1 MSGPHG
7 RLPMSSPS
15 SSAPSSDAVS
25 DARLVSDPR
34 AVRIKAGASS
44 YEALVGPGASA
55 EIGPAVER
63 AGLKGRPRVIADRN
77 VWERFG
83 GPIERSLRDLGRDV
97 QVLATDGGEERKN
110 LASVET
116 MYDWLIEVGTDRGD
130 FLVAVGGGVVGDM
143 VGFVA
148 ATFLRGIPVVQVPTT
163 LLAQVDSSIGGKT
176 GVDHR
181 LGKNLIGAF
190 HQPSLVVAD
199 TRLLES
205 LPEREYRSGWSEIV
219 KMAMIRD
226 ADLFRTLEANAEAL
240 LRFEQPVLLGD
251 VIRRSIELK
260 GQVVGAD
267 ERESGLRVILNYGH
281 TIGHALEA
289 ATGYRHLLHGE
300 AVAIGM
306 RGAGFIARERGTL
319 AADAFAAQQS
329 LLGRFGLPDRA
340 EDVSADDL
348 LGPLSRDKK
357 ARGSTIQWVLADGIG
372 SVTTA
377 RDVTPEELGAA
388 LREI

>member
-1 MSGPHG
+1 
-7 RLPMSSPS
+7 MSSPS
-15 SSAPSSDAVS
+15 SSAPVS
-25 DARLVSDPR
+25 DARSVQ
-34 AVRIKAGASS
+34 IKAGASA

-55 EIGPAVER
+55 EIGPAIER
-63 AGLKGRPRVIADRN
+63 AGLKGRPRVIADRT
-77 VWERFG
+77 VWTQFG
-83 GPIERSLRDLGRDV
+83 SPIEASLRALGRDV
-97 QVLATDGGEERKN
+97 RVLVTDAGEERKT
-110 LASVET
+110 LASVEA

-205 LPEREYRSGWSEIV
+205 LPEREYRAGWSEIV

-226 ADLFRTLEANAEAL
+226 AELFRRLQARAEAL
-240 LRFEQPVLLGD
+240 LRFEDPVLLGD

-260 GQVVGAD
+260 GEVVGAD

-319 AADAFAAQQS
+319 APADFEAQQA
-329 LLGRFGLPDRA
+329 LLKRFGLPDRA
-340 EDVSADDL
+340 DEVSADAL

-377 RDVTPEELGAA
+377 RNVTGDEVSAA
-388 LREI
+388 LHEIGCN

>member
-1 MSGPHG
+1 V
-7 RLPMSSPS
+7 PS
-15 SSAPSSDAVS
+15 DRTVS
-25 DARLVSDPR
+25 DARPVQ
-34 AVRIKAGASS
+34 IKAGTSS

-55 EIGPAVER
+55 EIGAGVER
-63 AGLKGRPRVIADRN
+63 AGLKGRPRIIADRN
-77 VWERFG
+77 VWDRFG
-83 GPIERSLRDLGRDV
+83 RPIERSLRDLGRDV
-97 QVLATDGGEERKN
+97 QILTTDGGEEQKN
-110 LASVET
+110 LASVEA
-116 MYDWLIEVGTDRGD
+116 MYDWLIEIGSDRGD
-130 FLVAVGGGVVGDM
+130 FLVAVGGGVIGDM

-176 GVDHR
+176 GIDHR

-205 LPEREYRSGWSEIV
+205 LPQREYRSGWAEIV

-226 ADLFRTLEANAEAL
+226 ADLFRTLEQHAESL
-240 LRFEQPVLLGD
+240 LRFEDPVLLGD
-251 VIRRSIELK
+251 VIRRSIDLK

-267 ERESGLRVILNYGH
+267 ERESGLRIVLNYGH

-319 AADAFAAQQS
+319 AASDFEAQQA
-329 LLGRFGLPDRA
+329 LLGRFGLPNRA
-340 EDVSADDL
+340 DDVRADDL

-377 RDVTPEELGAA
+377 RDVTADEVGAA
-388 LREI
+388 LREIGCK

>member
-1 MSGPHG
+1 
-7 RLPMSSPS
+7 
-15 SSAPSSDAVS
+15 
-25 DARLVSDPR
+25 
-34 AVRIKAGASS
+34 
-44 YEALVGPGASA
+44 
-55 EIGPAVER
+55 
-63 AGLKGRPRVIADRN
+63 
-77 VWERFG
+77 
-83 GPIERSLRDLGRDV
+83 LRELGRDV
-97 QVLATDGGEERKN
+97 QVLATDGGEERKT
-110 LASVET
+110 LAGVEA
-116 MYDWLIEVGTDRGD
+116 MYDWLIEAGTDRGD
-130 FLVAVGGGVVGDM
+130 FVVAVGGGVIGDM
-143 VGFVA
+143 AGFVA

-205 LPEREYRSGWSEIV
+205 LPTREYRSGWSEII

-226 ADLFRTLEANAEAL
+226 AELFRTIQANADAL
-240 LRFEQPVLLGD
+240 VNFEQPVLLGD
-251 VIRRSIELK
+251 VIRRSIDLK

-267 ERESGLRVILNYGH
+267 ERESGLRIILNYGH

-319 AADAFAAQQS
+319 PAADFDAQQE
-329 LLGRFGLPDRA
+329 LLGRFGLPNRA
-340 EDVSADDL
+340 DGIAADDL

-357 ARGSTIQWVLADGIG
+357 ARGSTIQWVFADGVG

-377 RDVTPEELGAA
+377 RDVTAEEVAAA
-388 LREI
+388 LRELGCN

>member
-1 MSGPHG
+1 
-7 RLPMSSPS
+7 MSSPS
-15 SSAPSSDAVS
+15 SSVPVSSPTVT
-25 DARLVSDPR
+25 DAR
-34 AVRIKAGASS
+34 AVQIKAGSS
-44 YEALVGPGASA
+44 AYEALVGPGAA
-55 EIGPAVER
+55 TEIGPAVER

-83 GPIERSLRDLGRDV
+83 SVIEGSLRGLRRDV
-97 QVLATDGGEERKN
+97 QVVAIDGGEEKKH
-110 LASVET
+110 LGSVEA
-116 MYDWLIEVGTDRGD
+116 MYDWLIQVGTDRGD
-130 FLVAVGGGVVGDM
+130 FVVAVGGGVIGDM
-143 VGFVA
+143 AGYVA
-148 ATFLRGIPVVQVPTT
+148 ATYLRGIPVVQVPTT

-199 TRLLES
+199 TRMLES

-226 ADLFRTLEANAEAL
+226 AELFSTLESHAEQL
-240 LRFEQPVLLGD
+240 LRFEEPVLLGD

-260 GQVVGAD
+260 GEVVGAD

-319 AADAFAAQQS
+319 SANAFDAQQT
-329 LLGRFGLPDRA
+329 LLGRFGLPNRA
-340 EDVSADDL
+340 DGIAAADL

-357 ARGSTIQWVLADGIG
+357 ARGSTIQWVLASGIG

-377 RDVTPEELGAA
+377 RDVTPDEVAAA
-388 LREI
+388 LREIGCN

>member
-1 MSGPHG
+1 
-7 RLPMSSPS
+7 MSSPS
-15 SSAPSSDAVS
+15 SSAPASESAVA
-25 DARLVSDPR
+25 DARSVQIR
-34 AVRIKAGASS
+34 AGTST
-44 YEALVGPGASA
+44 YEALVGPGASTD
-55 EIGPAVER
+55 IGPAVAR
-63 AGLKGRPRVIADRN
+63 AGLKGKPRVIADRN
-77 VWERFG
+77 IWERFG
-83 GPIERSLRDLGRDV
+83 GPIAASLESLGRDV
-97 QVLATDGGEERKN
+97 QVLTTDGGEERKN
-110 LASVET
+110 LRGVET

-130 FLVAVGGGVVGDM
+130 FIVAVGGGVIGDM
-143 VGFVA
+143 AGFVA

-199 TRLLES
+199 TRMLET

-226 ADLFRTLEANAEAL
+226 AELFRTLEANAEAL
-240 LRFEQPVLLGD
+240 IRFEQPVLLGD

-267 ERESGLRVILNYGH
+267 ERESGLRIILNYGH

-306 RGAGFIARERGTL
+306 KGAGFIARERGTL
-319 AADAFAAQQS
+319 SAADFAAQQA

-340 EDVSADDL
+340 EGVAADEL

-377 RDVTPEELGAA
+377 RDVSPEELAAA
-388 LREI
+388 LHEIGCN

>member
-1 MSGPHG
+1 
-7 RLPMSSPS
+7 MSSPS
-15 SSAPSSDAVS
+15 SSAPASESVVT
-25 DARLVSDPR
+25 DARS
-34 AVRIKAGASS
+34 VRIKAGTST

-63 AGLKGRPRVIADRN
+63 AGLHGRPRVIADRN
-77 VWERFG
+77 VWQRFG
-83 GPIERSLRDLGRDV
+83 GPIEASLRALGRDV
-97 QVLATDGGEERKN
+97 QVLMTDGGEERKN
-110 LASVET
+110 LRGVEA

-130 FLVAVGGGVVGDM
+130 FVVAVGGGVIGDM
-143 VGFVA
+143 AGFVA
-148 ATFLRGIPVVQVPTT
+148 ATYLRGIPVVQVPTT

-199 TRLLES
+199 SRMLES

-226 ADLFRTLEANAEAL
+226 ADLFKTLQANAEAL

-267 ERESGLRVILNYGH
+267 ERESGLRIILNYGH

-289 ATGYRHLLHGE
+289 ATGYHHFLHGE

-319 AADAFAAQQS
+319 AADAFAAQRA

-340 EDVSADDL
+340 DGVSAEDL

-357 ARGSTIQWVLADGIG
+357 ARGSTIQWVLANGIG

-388 LREI
+388 LREIGCT

>member
-1 MSGPHG
+1 MS
-7 RLPMSSPS
+7 LPS
-15 SSAPSSDAVS
+15 SSAPASEATH
-25 DARLVSDPR
+25 
-34 AVRIKAGASS
+34 AGARSVQITAGTSS

-55 EIGPAVER
+55 EIGPAIAR
-63 AGLKGRPRVIADRN
+63 SGLKGRPRVIADHN
-77 VWERFG
+77 IWGRFG
-83 GPIERSLRDLGRDV
+83 APIEASLRELGRDV
-97 QVLATDGGEERKN
+97 QVLATDGGEERKT
-110 LASVET
+110 LGSVES
-116 MYDWLIEVGTDRGD
+116 MYDWLIEAGTDRGD
-130 FLVAVGGGVVGDM
+130 FLVAVGGGVIGDM

-205 LPEREYRSGWSEIV
+205 LPQRDYRAGWPEIV
-219 KMAMIRD
+219 KMGMIRD
-226 ADLFRTLEANAEAL
+226 ADLFRTLETHAEAL
-240 LRFEQPVLLGD
+240 LKFEEPDLLGD

-260 GQVVGAD
+260 GEVVGSD
-267 ERESGLRVILNYGH
+267 ERESGLRIILNYGH

-306 RGAGFIARERGTL
+306 RGAGFIARERGLL
-319 AADAFAAQQS
+319 APSDFEAQQA
-329 LLGRFGLPDRA
+329 LLRRFGL
-340 EDVSADDL
+340 ADHVDGIAADEL

-357 ARGSTIQWVLADGIG
+357 ARGSTIQWVLANGIG

-377 RDVTPEELGAA
+377 RDVTADEVQAA
-388 LREI
+388 LHEVGCN

>member
-1 MSGPHG
+1 
-7 RLPMSSPS
+7 MSSPS
-15 SSAPSSDAVS
+15 WSARSSEAIADGRPSQRAVS
-25 DARLVSDPR
+25 DARPVQ
-34 AVRIKAGASS
+34 IKAGASS
-44 YEALVGPGASA
+44 YEALVGPGASV
-55 EIGPAVER
+55 EIGPAVAR
-63 AGLKGRPRVIADRN
+63 AGLKGRPRIIADRN
-77 VWERFG
+77 VWQRFG

-97 QVLATDGGEERKN
+97 QVLTTDGGEEKKN

-130 FLVAVGGGVVGDM
+130 FLVAVGGGVIGDM

-199 TRLLES
+199 TRVLES

-226 ADLFRTLEANAEAL
+226 AELFTTLEGHADAL
-240 LRFEQPVLLGD
+240 LRFEEPVLLGD

-260 GQVVGAD
+260 GEVVGTD
-267 ERESGLRVILNYGH
+267 ERESGLRIILNYGH

-319 AADAFAAQQS
+319 SASDFGAQQA
-329 LLGRFGLPDRA
+329 LLGRFGLPNRA
-340 EDVSADDL
+340 DGIRADDL

-357 ARGSTIQWVLADGIG
+357 ARGSTIQWVLANGIG

-377 RDVTPEELGAA
+377 RDVTAEEVGAA
-388 LREI
+388 LREIGCI

>member
-1 MSGPHG
+1 
-7 RLPMSSPS
+7 MSSPS
-15 SSAPSSDAVS
+15 SSAPASEAGPP
-25 DARLVSDPR
+25 DAR
-34 AVRIKAGASS
+34 AIRIKAGTSA
-44 YEALVGPGASA
+44 YEALVGPGAA
-55 EIGPAVER
+55 GEIGSAIQR
-63 AGLKGRPRVIADRN
+63 AGLSGRPRVIADRTI
-77 VWERFG
+77 WERYG
-83 GPIERSLRDLGRDV
+83 DTIAASLATLGRDV
-97 QVLATDGGEERKN
+97 QVLAADAGEERKT
-110 LASVET
+110 LTSVES

-130 FLVAVGGGVVGDM
+130 FLVAVGGGVIGDM

-148 ATFLRGIPVVQVPTT
+148 ATFLRGIPVVHVPTT

-205 LPEREYRSGWSEIV
+205 LPTRDYVSGWSEIV

-226 ADLFRTLEANAEAL
+226 VDLFRTLEANAEAL
-240 LRFEQPVLLGD
+240 LRFENPVLLGD
-251 VIRRSIELK
+251 VIRRAIDLK

-267 ERESGLRVILNYGH
+267 EREAGLRIILNYGH

-306 RGAGFIARERGTL
+306 RGAGFIARERGIL
-319 AADAFAAQQS
+319 SAADFAAQQA
-329 LLGRFGLPDRA
+329 LLGRFGLPNR
-340 EDVSADDL
+340 ADDIEADAL
-348 LGPLSRDKK
+348 VGPLSRDKK
-357 ARGSTIQWVLADGIG
+357 ARGSTIQWVLATGIG

-377 RDVTPEELGAA
+377 RDVSADELGAA
-388 LREI
+388 LQEIGCS

>member
-1 MSGPHG
+1 
-7 RLPMSSPS
+7 MSSPS
-15 SSAPSSDAVS
+15 SSAPTTDAAVT
-25 DARLVSDPR
+25 DARPVQ
-34 AVRIKAGASS
+34 ITAGASS

-55 EIGPAVER
+55 EIGPAVLR
-63 AGLKGRPRVIADRN
+63 AGLKGKPRVIADRN
-77 VWERFG
+77 VWGRFG
-83 GPIERSLRDLGRDV
+83 EPIERSLRDLGREV
-97 QVLATDGGEERKN
+97 QVLATDGGEEKKT
-110 LASVET
+110 LASVEAL
-116 MYDWLIEVGTDRGD
+116 YDWLLSAGTDRGD
-130 FLVAVGGGVVGDM
+130 FVVAVGGGVIGDM
-143 VGFVA
+143 AGFVA

-205 LPEREYRSGWSEIV
+205 LPAREYRSGWSEIV

-226 ADLFRTLEANAEAL
+226 AELFRILEQHAQAL
-240 LRFEQPVLLGD
+240 LRFEDPVLLGD
-251 VIRRSIELK
+251 VIRRSIDLK

-319 AADAFAAQQS
+319 PASDFKAQQA
-329 LLGRFGLPDRA
+329 LLRRFELPDRA
-340 EDVSADDL
+340 DGIRADDL

-377 RDVTPEELGAA
+377 RDVTADELGAA
-388 LREI
+388 LREIGCI

>member
-1 MSGPHG
+1 
-7 RLPMSSPS
+7 MSSPS
-15 SSAPSSDAVS
+15 SSAPASEPVVG
-25 DARLVSDPR
+25 DARS
-34 AVRIKAGASS
+34 VRIKAGAST
-44 YEALVGPGASA
+44 YEALVGPGAA
-55 EIGPAVER
+55 TEIGPAVAR

-77 VWERFG
+77 VWQRFG
-83 GPIERSLRDLGRDV
+83 PPIEASLRARGRDV
-97 QVLATDGGEERKN
+97 RVLTTDGGEERKN
-110 LASVET
+110 LRGVEG

-130 FLVAVGGGVVGDM
+130 FVVVVGGGVIGDM
-143 VGFVA
+143 AGFVA

-199 TRLLES
+199 TRMLES
-205 LPEREYRSGWSEIV
+205 LPEREYKSGWSEIV

-226 ADLFRTLEANAEAL
+226 AELFRTLEASAEAL
-240 LRFEQPVLLGD
+240 LRFEQPALLGD

-260 GQVVGAD
+260 GEVVGAD
-267 ERESGLRVILNYGH
+267 ERESGQRIILNYGH

-289 ATGYRHLLHGE
+289 ATDYHHFLHGE

-319 AADAFAAQQS
+319 PADAFVAQQA

-340 EDVSADDL
+340 DGVAADAL

-357 ARGSTIQWVLADGIG
+357 ARDSTIQWVLADGIG

-388 LREI
+388 LREIGCI

>member
-1 MSGPHG
+1 
-7 RLPMSSPS
+7 MSSPS
-15 SSAPSSDAVS
+15 SSAPRSEGVA
-25 DARLVSDPR
+25 DARP
-34 AVRIKAGASS
+34 VRITAGSSS

-63 AGLKGRPRVIADRN
+63 AGLKGRPRIIADRAI
-77 VWERFG
+77 WQRFG
-83 GPIERSLRDLGRDV
+83 APIERSLRELGRDV
-97 QVLATDGGEERKN
+97 QVLATDGGEERKI
-110 LASVET
+110 LASVEA
-116 MYDWLIEVGTDRGD
+116 MYDWMIEAGTDRGD
-130 FLVAVGGGVVGDM
+130 FVVAVGGGVIGDM
-143 VGFVA
+143 AGFVA
-148 ATFLRGIPVVQVPTT
+148 ATYLRGIPVVQVPTT

-190 HQPSLVVAD
+190 HQPSLVVVD

-205 LPEREYRSGWSEIV
+205 LPDREYRSGWSEIV

-226 ADLFRTLEANAEAL
+226 AHLFRTLERHAEAL
-240 LRFEQPVLLGD
+240 LRFEEPVLLGD

-267 ERESGLRVILNYGH
+267 ERESSLRIILNYGH

-319 AADAFAAQQS
+319 AAADFEAQQT

-340 EDVSADDL
+340 DGIAADDL

-357 ARGSTIQWVLADGIG
+357 ARGSTIQWVLANGIG
-372 SVTTA
+372 AVTTA
-377 RDVTPEELGAA
+377 RDVSAKELAAA
-388 LREI
+388 LREIGCT

>member
-1 MSGPHG
+1 
-7 RLPMSSPS
+7 MSSPR
-15 SSAPSSDAVS
+15 SSAPAPETVQHAAR
-25 DARLVSDPR
+25 DAR
-34 AVRIKAGASS
+34 AVTIKAGAST
-44 YEALVGPGASA
+44 YEALVGPGVAG
-55 EIGPAVER
+55 EIGPAIQR
-63 AGLKGRPRVIADRN
+63 AGLNGRPRVIADRTI
-77 VWERFG
+77 WERYG
-83 GPIERSLRDLGRDV
+83 DTLAASLGTLGRDV
-97 QVLATDGGEERKN
+97 QVLPADAGEERKT
-110 LASVET
+110 LASVEA

-130 FLVAVGGGVVGDM
+130 FLVAVGGGVIGDM

-205 LPEREYRSGWSEIV
+205 LPTRDYVSGWAEIV

-240 LRFEQPVLLGD
+240 LRFENPVLLGD
-251 VIRRSIELK
+251 VIRRAIDLK

-267 ERESGLRVILNYGH
+267 EREAGLRIILNYGH

-306 RGAGFIARERGTL
+306 RGAGFIARQRGTL
-319 AADAFAAQQS
+319 STANFAAQQA
-329 LLGRFGLPDRA
+329 LLGRFGLPSRA
-340 EDVSADDL
+340 DGIAADDL
-348 LGPLSRDKK
+348 VGPLSRDKK
-357 ARGSTIQWVLADGIG
+357 ARGSTIQWVLATGIG
-372 SVTTA
+372 AVTTA
-377 RDVTPEELGAA
+377 RDVSADELQAA
-388 LREI
+388 LLEIGCS

>member
-1 MSGPHG
+1 
-7 RLPMSSPS
+7 MSSPS
-15 SSAPSSDAVS
+15 SSAPAPEASVS
-25 DARLVSDPR
+25 DAR
-34 AVRIKAGASS
+34 AVQIKAGTSS

-55 EIGPAVER
+55 EIGPAIVR
-63 AGLKGRPRVIADRN
+63 AGLKGRPRVIADRT
-77 VWERFG
+77 VWQQFG
-83 GPIERSLRDLGRDV
+83 GPIEASLRELGRDV
-97 QVLATDGGEERKN
+97 QVLATDGGEERKT
-110 LASVET
+110 LRSVES

-130 FLVAVGGGVVGDM
+130 FLVAVGGGVIGDM

-199 TRLLES
+199 TRLLET
-205 LPEREYRSGWSEIV
+205 LPARDYRAGWPEIV
-219 KMAMIRD
+219 KIAMIRD
-226 ADLFRTLEANAEAL
+226 AELFRTLESNAEAL
-240 LRFEQPVLLGD
+240 LRFENPVLLGD
-251 VIRRSIELK
+251 VIRRSIALK
-260 GQVVGAD
+260 GEVVGAD
-267 ERESGLRVILNYGH
+267 ERESGLRIILNYGH

-319 AADAFAAQQS
+319 PAADFAAQQA
-329 LLGRFGLPDRA
+329 LLGRFGLADHVDGIA
-340 EDVSADDL
+340 ADDL

-357 ARGSTIQWVLADGIG
+357 ARGSTIQWVLANGIG

-377 RDVTPEELGAA
+377 RDVTVEELGAA
-388 LREI
+388 LREIGCT

>member
-1 MSGPHG
+1 
-7 RLPMSSPS
+7 MSSPS
-15 SSAPSSDAVS
+15 SSAPASESGPT
-25 DARLVSDPR
+25 DAR
-34 AVRIKAGASS
+34 AVQIKAGTSA
-44 YEALVGPGASA
+44 YEALVGPGAA
-55 EIGPAVER
+55 GEIGSAIRR
-63 AGLKGRPRVIADRN
+63 AGLQGRPRVIADRTI
-77 VWERFG
+77 WERYG
-83 GPIERSLRDLGRDV
+83 DTIAASLATLGRDV
-97 QVLATDGGEERKN
+97 QVLAADAGEERKT

-116 MYDWLIEVGTDRGD
+116 MYDWLLEVGADRGD
-130 FLVAVGGGVVGDM
+130 FLVAVGGGVIGDM

-205 LPEREYRSGWSEIV
+205 LPTRDYVSGWSEIV

-240 LRFEQPVLLGD
+240 LRFENPVLLGD
-251 VIRRSIELK
+251 VIRRAIDLK
-260 GQVVGAD
+260 GQVVGTD
-267 ERESGLRVILNYGH
+267 EREAGLRIILNYGH

-306 RGAGFIARERGTL
+306 RGAGFVASERGTL
-319 AADAFAAQQS
+319 STADFAAQQA
-329 LLGRFGLPDRA
+329 LLGRFGLPSRA
-340 EDVSADDL
+340 DGIPADDV

-357 ARGSTIQWVLADGIG
+357 ARGSTIQWVLASGIG

-377 RDVTPEELGAA
+377 RDVSADELGAA
-388 LREI
+388 LQEIGCL

>member
-1 MSGPHG
+1 
-7 RLPMSSPS
+7 MSSPS
-15 SSAPSSDAVS
+15 SSAPAPETADS
-25 DARLVSDPR
+25 DARLVQ
-34 AVRIKAGASS
+34 IKAGAST
-44 YEALVGPGASA
+44 YEALVGPGASTML
-55 EIGPAVER
+55 GDAVAR
-63 AGLKGRPRVIADRN
+63 AGLSGRPRVIADRN
-77 VWERFG
+77 VWQRFG
-83 GPIERSLRDLGRDV
+83 GPIEASLRSLGREV
-97 QVLATDGGEERKN
+97 EVLATDAGEERKT
-110 LASVET
+110 LSGVEA
-116 MYDWLIEVGTDRGD
+116 MYDWLIDVGTDRGD
-130 FLVAVGGGVVGDM
+130 FAVAVGGGVIGDM

-226 ADLFRTLEANAEAL
+226 ADLFRTLERHAEAL
-240 LRFEQPVLLGD
+240 LHFEQPVLLGD

-289 ATGYRHLLHGE
+289 ATGYRRLLHGE

-319 AADAFAAQQS
+319 AAGDFDAQQA
-329 LLGRFGLPDRA
+329 LLDRFGLPNRA
-340 EDVSADDL
+340 DGIEAEAL

-357 ARGSTIQWVLADGIG
+357 ARGSTIQWVLASGIG
-372 SVTTA
+372 AVTTA
-377 RDVTPEELGAA
+377 RDVTSDEMRGA
-388 LREI
+388 LREIGCN

>member
-1 MSGPHG
+1 
-7 RLPMSSPS
+7 MSSPS
-15 SSAPSSDAVS
+15 SSAPASDAVS
-25 DARLVSDPR
+25 AG
-34 AVRIKAGASS
+34 AVRPVQIEAGPSS
-44 YEALVGPGASA
+44 YEALVGPGAASQ
-55 EIGPAVER
+55 IGEAVER
-63 AGLKGRPRVIADRN
+63 AGLKGRPRVIADRV

-83 GPIERSLRDLGRDV
+83 GPIEASLTSRGRDV
-97 QVLATDGGEERKN
+97 QILTIDGGEEQKT
-110 LASVET
+110 LQSVERL
-116 MYDWLIEVGTDRGD
+116 YDWLLDVKTDRGD
-130 FLVAVGGGVVGDM
+130 FVVAVGGGVVGDM

-148 ATFLRGIPVVQVPTT
+148 ATFLRGLPVVQVPTT

-176 GVDHR
+176 GVNHR

-199 TRLLES
+199 TRTLES
-205 LPEREYRSGWSEIV
+205 LPAREYRAGWAEIV
-219 KMAMIRD
+219 KMAMIAD
-226 ADLFRTLEANAEAL
+226 ADLFRTLEANADAL
-240 LRFEQPVLLGD
+240 LNFELPVLLGD

-267 ERESGLRVILNYGH
+267 ERESGLRIILNYGH

-306 RGAGFIARERGTL
+306 RGAGYIAAQRGL
-319 AADAFAAQQS
+319 LSADAYAAQQA
-329 LLGRFGLPDRA
+329 LLGRFSLPDRVEGIA
-340 EDVSADDL
+340 AADL
-348 LGPLSRDKK
+348 IGPLSRDKK

-377 RDVTPEELGAA
+377 RDVTAEEVTGA
-388 LREI
+388 LREVGCP

>member
-1 MSGPHG
+1 
-7 RLPMSSPS
+7 MSSPS
-15 SSAPSSDAVS
+15 SSAAVPEAAAS
-25 DARLVSDPR
+25 DARPVQ
-34 AVRIKAGASS
+34 ITAGPST
-44 YEALVGPGASA
+44 YEALVGPGAST

-63 AGLKGRPRVIADRN
+63 AGLRGRPRVIADRRI
-77 VWERFG
+77 WQQFG
-83 GPIERSLRDLGRDV
+83 DRIEASLVALGRDV
-97 QVLATDGGEERKN
+97 QVLTTDGGEEHKTLRG
-110 LASVET
+110 VEA

-130 FLVAVGGGVVGDM
+130 FVVAVGGGVVGDM

-199 TRLLES
+199 TRLLET

-226 ADLFRTLEANAEAL
+226 ATLFRTLEAHAEAL
-240 LRFEQPVLLGD
+240 LRFEDPVLLGD
-251 VIRRSIELK
+251 VIRRAIDLK

-267 ERESGLRVILNYGH
+267 ERESGLRIILNYGH

-289 ATGYRHLLHGE
+289 ATDYRRLLHGE

-306 RGAGFIARERGTL
+306 RGAGHIARERGML
-319 AADAFAAQQS
+319 AAADFDAQQA

-340 EDVSADDL
+340 DGVVADAL

-357 ARGSTIQWVLADGIG
+357 ARGSTIQWVLASGIG

-377 RDVTPEELGAA
+377 RDVSPEELSAA
-388 LREI
+388 LREIGCN

>member
-1 MSGPHG
+1 
-7 RLPMSSPS
+7 MSSPS
-15 SSAPSSDAVS
+15 SSAPAPEAPIGT
-25 DARLVSDPR
+25 ARSVEIR
-34 AVRIKAGASS
+34 AGPST
-44 YEALVGPGASA
+44 YEALVGPGALA
-55 EIGPAVER
+55 EIGPAVAR
-63 AGLKGRPRVIADRN
+63 AGLKGRPRVIADRA

-83 GPIERSLRDLGRDV
+83 ATIEASLRDLGRDGR
-97 QVLATDGGEERKN
+97 VLATEAGEERKT
-110 LASVET
+110 LATAET
-116 MYDWLIEVGTDRGD
+116 MYDWLIEAGTDRGD
-130 FLVAVGGGVVGDM
+130 FVVAVGGGVIGDM
-143 VGFVA
+143 AGFVA
-148 ATFLRGIPVVQVPTT
+148 ATFLRGLPVVQVPTT

-199 TRLLES
+199 TRLLET
-205 LPEREYRSGWSEIV
+205 LPDREYRAGWSEIV
-219 KMAMIRD
+219 KIAMIRD
-226 ADLFRTLEANAEAL
+226 AALFRTLEGHADAF
-240 LRFEQPVLLGD
+240 LRFEEPALLGD

-289 ATGYRHLLHGE
+289 ATGYRRLLHGE

-306 RGAGFIARERGTL
+306 RGAGFIARERGAL
-319 AADAFAAQQS
+319 AGSDFAAQQA
-329 LLGRFGLPDRA
+329 LLARFGLPDRVDA
-340 EDVSADDL
+340 IAADEL

-377 RDVTPEELGAA
+377 RDVAEFEVRAA
-388 LREI
+388 LREIGCN

>member
-1 MSGPHG
+1 
-7 RLPMSSPS
+7 MSSPNS
-15 SSAPSSDAVS
+15 SVPATDVAIT
-25 DARLVSDPR
+25 DARSVQIR
-34 AVRIKAGASS
+34 AGTST

-55 EIGPAVER
+55 EIGPAIAR
-63 AGLKGRPRVIADRN
+63 AGLKGRLRVIADRN
-77 VWERFG
+77 IWERFG
-83 GPIERSLRDLGRDV
+83 GPIEASLRSLGRDV
-97 QVLATDGGEERKN
+97 QVLTTDGGEERKT
-110 LASVET
+110 LRSVEA
-116 MYDWLIEVGTDRGD
+116 MYDWLIDVGTDRGD
-130 FLVAVGGGVVGDM
+130 FVVAVGGGVIGDM

-148 ATFLRGIPVVQVPTT
+148 ATFLRGLPVVQVPTT

-199 TRLLES
+199 TRLLET

-226 ADLFRTLEANAEAL
+226 ADLFRTLEAHAEAL
-240 LRFEQPVLLGD
+240 LRFERPVLLGD

-267 ERESGLRVILNYGH
+267 ERESGLRIILNYGH

-306 RGAGFIARERGTL
+306 RGAGFIARERGALPGT
-319 AADAFAAQQS
+319 DFEAQQA

-340 EDVSADDL
+340 DGIPAEEL

-357 ARGSTIQWVLADGIG
+357 SRGSTIQWVLADGIG

-377 RDVTPEELGAA
+377 RDVTPEELSAA
-388 LREI
+388 LREIGCN

>member
-1 MSGPHG
+1 
-7 RLPMSSPS
+7 
-15 SSAPSSDAVS
+15 
-25 DARLVSDPR
+25 
-34 AVRIKAGASS
+34 
-44 YEALVGPGASA
+44 
-55 EIGPAVER
+55 
-63 AGLKGRPRVIADRN
+63 
-77 VWERFG
+77 
-83 GPIERSLRDLGRDV
+83 
-97 QVLATDGGEERKN
+97 
-110 LASVET
+110 
-116 MYDWLIEVGTDRGD
+116 
-130 FLVAVGGGVVGDM
+130 
-143 VGFVA
+143 
-148 ATFLRGIPVVQVPTT
+148 VQVPTT

-176 GVDHR
+176 GVDHA

-199 TRLLES
+199 TRLLET
-205 LPEREYRSGWSEIV
+205 LPTRDYRAGWAEIV
-219 KMAMIRD
+219 KMAMIAD
-226 ADLFRTLEANAEAL
+226 ANLFRTLEAHAEAL
-240 LRFEQPVLLGD
+240 LRFEQPDLLGD

-300 AVAIGM
+300 AVSIGM

-319 AADAFAAQQS
+319 AGGDFDAQQA
-329 LLGRFGLPDRA
+329 LLGRFGLPNRA
-340 EDVSADDL
+340 DGIAADDL

-377 RDVTPEELGAA
+377 RDVSADEVLAA
-388 LREI
+388 LREIGCN

>member
-1 MSGPHG
+1 
-7 RLPMSSPS
+7 MSSPS
-15 SSAPSSDAVS
+15 SSAPATKAPIA
-25 DARLVSDPR
+25 DARSVE
-34 AVRIKAGASS
+34 IKAGTST
-44 YEALVGPGASA
+44 YEALVGPGASM
-55 EIGPAVER
+55 EIGAAVER

-83 GPIERSLRDLGRDV
+83 GPIDASLRALGRDV
-97 QVLATDGGEERKN
+97 QVLTTDGGEERKT
-110 LASVET
+110 LAGVES
-116 MYDWLIEVGTDRGD
+116 MYDWLIDAGTDRGD
-130 FLVAVGGGVVGDM
+130 FLVAVGGGVIGDM

-190 HQPSLVVAD
+190 HQPSLVIAD

-205 LPEREYRSGWSEIV
+205 LPTREYRSGWSEIV

-226 ADLFRTLEANAEAL
+226 ADLFRTLETNAEAL
-240 LRFEQPVLLGD
+240 LNFEQPVLLGD

-267 ERESGLRVILNYGH
+267 ERESGLRIILNYGH

-319 AADAFAAQQS
+319 PAAAFAAQQA

-340 EDVSADDL
+340 DGIAADDL

-357 ARGSTIQWVLADGIG
+357 ARGSTIQWVFSDGIG

-377 RDVTPEELGAA
+377 RDVTADEVAATLRELGCN
-388 LREI
+388 

>member
-1 MSGPHG
+1 
-7 RLPMSSPS
+7 MSSPS
-15 SSAPSSDAVS
+15 SSAPASEAPVS
-25 DARLVSDPR
+25 DARSVQ
-34 AVRIKAGASS
+34 IKAGAST

-55 EIGPAVER
+55 EIGQAVLR

-77 VWERFG
+77 VWQRFG
-83 GPIERSLRDLGRDV
+83 GPIEASLSSLGRDV
-97 QVLATDGGEERKN
+97 QVLTTDGGEERKN
-110 LASVET
+110 LRGVEA
-116 MYDWLIEVGTDRGD
+116 MYDWLLSVGTDRGD
-130 FLVAVGGGVVGDM
+130 FVVAVGGGVIGDM
-143 VGFVA
+143 GGYAA

-199 TRLLES
+199 TRTLES

-226 ADLFRTLEANAEAL
+226 ATLFRTLEANAEAL

-260 GQVVGAD
+260 GEVVGAD

-306 RGAGFIARERGTL
+306 RGAGFISRERGTL
-319 AADAFAAQQS
+319 PADDFAAQQA

-340 EDVSADDL
+340 DGVAADEL

-377 RDVTPEELGAA
+377 RDVSPEEVGAA
-388 LREI
+388 LREIGCN

>member
-1 MSGPHG
+1 
-7 RLPMSSPS
+7 
-15 SSAPSSDAVS
+15 VQ
-25 DARLVSDPR
+25 
-34 AVRIKAGASS
+34 IKAGAAS

-55 EIGPAVER
+55 AIGAGVER
-63 AGLKGRPRVIADRN
+63 AGLKGRPRIIADRN
-77 VWERFG
+77 IWAGFG

-97 QVLATDGGEERKN
+97 QVLVTDGGEEKKT
-110 LASVET
+110 LASVEA

-130 FLVAVGGGVVGDM
+130 FLVAVGGGVIGDM

-226 ADLFRTLEANAEAL
+226 ADLFRTLEQHAEGL
-240 LRFEQPVLLGD
+240 LRFEDPVLLGD
-251 VIRRSIELK
+251 VIRRSIDLK

-267 ERESGLRVILNYGH
+267 EREAGLRIILNYGH

-319 AADAFAAQQS
+319 AAFDFEAQQA
-329 LLGRFGLPDRA
+329 LLGRFGLPSRA
-340 EDVSADDL
+340 EDVRADDL

-377 RDVTPEELGAA
+377 RDVTADEVSAA
-388 LREI
+388 LREIGCT